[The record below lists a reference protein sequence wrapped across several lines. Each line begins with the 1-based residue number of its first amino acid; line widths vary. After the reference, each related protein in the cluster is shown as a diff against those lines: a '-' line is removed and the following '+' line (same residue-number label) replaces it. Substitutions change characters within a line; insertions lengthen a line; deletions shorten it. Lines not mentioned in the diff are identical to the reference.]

1 MALLF
6 FSKTDR
12 DGKFERQFRAA
23 LKQLAPEVDVRIWPD
38 VGNARDITYA
48 ALWLPPEGLFKELPN
63 LTHIF
68 ALSAGVDRL
77 LRAPDLPKHVPIY
90 RLVEG
95 GMSEPMSEYVLYG
108 VLQAQRQMQSFADAQ
123 TAKQWM
129 RGAQE
134 PTAAQWQVG
143 ILGAGVVASAVA
155 TRLVANGYSV
165 RTWSRTRKN
174 LAKVRSYAG
183 DGELDEFCQ
192 GLNTVVCLL
201 PLTETTEGTL
211 NQEFFSKLPK
221 GTSLI
226 NAARGEHCVDND
238 LIAALDSGQISSALL
253 DVFHQEPLPDTHPFW
268 SHPRVQITP
277 HIAAPTAGDVAA
289 TQVAKG
295 VSDAIAGQAPA
306 GLVDRSTGY

>member
-1 MALLF
+1 VALLF

-38 VGNARDITYA
+38 VGNAR
-48 ALWLPPEGLFKELPN
+48 
-63 LTHIF
+63 
-68 ALSAGVDRL
+68 
-77 LRAPDLPKHVPIY
+77 RAPDLPKHVPIY

-143 ILGAGVVASAVA
+143 ILGAGVLASAVA

-165 RTWSRTRKN
+165 RTWSR
-174 LAKVRSYAG
+174 
-183 DGELDEFCQ
+183 
-192 GLNTVVCLL
+192 
-201 PLTETTEGTL
+201 TL

-268 SHPRVQITP
+268 SHPRIQITP